1 MRTRKRARVNNLD
14 FLVREYNT
22 SRMSGILIE
31 KLEKAIGNMG
41 EFKNDNP
48 IASYVDYIASVPKPK
63 PRLIERAKD
72 FTYPEEVE
80 KGLLMLESAIQNG
93 DDLLPWLSTRY
104 TADSCNE
111 KDYMRLLFDIT
122 HFHLGEK
129 IQNRGKL
136 GNKIER
142 TDYLLYAYVTEDIVY
157 ELGIEHHGAW
167 GELRWQEIITTN
179 WPDILPKGCILHGI
193 VDVSG
198 PIPDAKERLLLAK
211 NGINSIGKIGEKF
224 VLPMGGGVNGA
235 GCSARAIIKSNKIKK
250 HLRKIELKLSN
261 HVSQAELEKFSVI
274 VEREFFIVDGGSVFY
289 QKCYI

>member
-1 MRTRKRARVNNLD
+1 
-14 FLVREYNT
+14 
-22 SRMSGILIE
+22 MSGILIK
-31 KLEKAIGNMG
+31 KLENAICNIG
-41 EFKNDNP
+41 EFKTDTP
-48 IASYVDYIASVPKPK
+48 IASYVDYIASVPIPK
-63 PRLIERAKD
+63 ARRIERAKD

-235 GCSARAIIKSNKIKK
+235 GCSARAIIKSNKIKN